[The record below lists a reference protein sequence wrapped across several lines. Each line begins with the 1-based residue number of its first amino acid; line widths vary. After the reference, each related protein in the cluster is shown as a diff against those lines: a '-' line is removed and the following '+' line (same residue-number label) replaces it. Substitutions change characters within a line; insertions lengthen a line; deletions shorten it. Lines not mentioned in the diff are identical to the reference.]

1 MSKQTTVGGDCRY
14 FIRGA
19 TGVGIRRLSVIYGP
33 LSSARFKMLWAQ
45 KERDK

>member
-19 TGVGIRRLSVIYGP
+19 TGIGIRRLTVIYG
-33 LSSARFKMLWAQ
+33 LVSWARIKMLWAQ
-45 KERDK
+45 KERNK